1 MATLPGRALAR
12 LLPGRRP
19 GAMLEEATGAG
30 WTLFAYLMVIGIV
43 DWWETPLERH
53 SRKIRKL
60 SKGLDWPT
68 YQGHSELKDLEVDVL
83 MASYRA

>member
-1 MATLPGRALAR
+1 
-12 LLPGRRP
+12 
-19 GAMLEEATGAG
+19 MLEEATGAG